1 MERKQWWNL
10 KLPVILTIGFTFL
23 FSAVIAQKESV
34 TGNLQVE
41 ISGVRNNKGV
51 LLLSLYNQS
60 IGFPENSDKAFSKR
74 VLKATAGKISTEW
87 TSLVTG
93 NYAIAVLH
101 DENKDAKMNT
111 NLFGIPLEGFGFS
124 NNKIGLAGPP
134 SFQRASVDVKMGVN
148 RIVINLRY

>member
-10 KLPVILTIGFTFL
+10 KLSVILTIGFTFL

-51 LLLSLYNQS
+51 LLISLYNQS

-74 VLKATAGKISTEW
+74 VLKATVGKISTEW

-101 DENKDAKMNT
+101 DENNDAKMNT

-124 NNKIGLAGPP
+124 NNKIGLASPP
-134 SFQRASVDVKMGVN
+134 VFNAPVWTLKWV
-148 RIVINLRY
+148 